1 MVQIFLS
8 ELMEDVDL
16 DTFLK
21 EDQATLAKEEG
32 SPLHKLLGSFGTTSN
47 VSVEREKC
55 SPTMSSV
62 MLCSRYIHV
71 FIFISFNPTLIKF

>member
-21 EDQATLAKEEG
+21 EDQATLAKRGRESIARVVRELWDYLQCECGEG
-32 SPLHKLLGSFGTTSN
+32 EVLPNKVFHGI
-47 VSVEREKC
+47 
-55 SPTMSSV
+55 
-62 MLCSRYIHV
+62 MLQVHTCIYIY
-71 FIFISFNPTLIKF
+71 FF